1 MSLVITSKSI
11 IYIVIQYDNFNLGT
25 NLQQWLTQQN
35 LGPVH
40 NNGLT
45 TSNRFYIIY
54 KLTLILIISQ
64 FTFRLLHH
72 QEKIKQKKTQILQ
85 TLKEI
90 KNTKY

>member
-1 MSLVITSKSI
+1 MSFVITSKSI
-11 IYIVIQYDNFNLGT
+11 IYVVIQYDKFNLGT

-72 QEKIKQKKTQILQ
+72 QEKIKQEKKH
-85 TLKEI
+85 KFY
-90 KNTKY
+90 KH